1 MTIKEWE
8 KTAIFG
14 AVCERLG
21 RRGRRLSV
29 GAAKGLV

>member
-21 RRGRRLSV
+21 RRDRQPSMD
-29 GAAKGLV
+29 AARGLV